1 MENKEDWVEVDVAP
15 TETPKADATPV
26 ENAPEEEK
34 VGHRAEKRIKQLL
47 ARVKDA
53 EDRASR
59 AEIAAEVKAK
69 EAAEAL
75 EKAKGTETSAHTVYR
90 NSLQDKIKVAEK
102 RFQDAYDA
110 ADRDAILAAQNDLIE
125 ARLEVKALDAWERSN
140 KVDPAPAPQAPAPQA
155 PQQLAPAT
163 KEWMDSNPWFGRG
176 ANADR
181 LATAAAVAIS
191 DDLVTE
197 GYDPASTE
205 FYEEVEKRL
214 VAEMPRMASKIS
226 KGEPEPRKPV
236 VAGQSRTPSRRIR
249 LDEGTVRASNRLGA
263 TLEDTARYMEK
274 IQDAGDGY
282 VNIDVKRGR
291 K

>member
-1 MENKEDWVEVDVAP
+1 
-15 TETPKADATPV
+15 
-26 ENAPEEEK
+26 
-34 VGHRAEKRIKQLL
+34 
-47 ARVKDA
+47 
-53 EDRASR
+53 
-59 AEIAAEVKAK
+59 
-69 EAAEAL
+69 
-75 EKAKGTETSAHTVYR
+75 
-90 NSLQDKIKVAEK
+90 
-102 RFQDAYDA
+102 
-110 ADRDAILAAQNDLIE
+110 
-125 ARLEVKALDAWERSN
+125 
-140 KVDPAPAPQAPAPQA
+140 
-155 PQQLAPAT
+155 
-163 KEWMDSNPWFGRG
+163 MDSNPWFGRG

-197 GYDPASTE
+197 GYDPSSAE